1 MTTET
6 KTETLTTDITIIGA
20 GMAGASMVHML
31 KPALEAGLTITLID
45 RQPLK
50 SMSEADTGAGTGA
63 DTELPPSFDG
73 RATALSWGTRQML
86 EAMGIW
92 SDIAPHVCAIDRIH
106 VSDEGNPGQTQLTAT
121 EQDVEALGYIV
132 ENRRLGQVLLSGME
146 GLSGLRMLAPCS
158 AEKVTMTPT
167 GARLELDS
175 GASLE
180 TGLLIIADGGRSPLP
195 KQLGIVHERKE
206 YNAHALVT
214 QVRCDQPHGHCAYER
229 FSSDGPIAFLPL
241 GTHDFAVA
249 WTINN
254 DTLGDI
260 MALSDA
266 DLIARLQPRIGYRV
280 GRILEVGE
288 RQTYPLALVKASE
301 QVRRSLVLLG
311 NTAHSIHPV
320 AGQGFNLAFRDAAA
334 LAEHINAA
342 ARKQQPVGD
351 LAMLQHYAAQQAN
364 DQRNTVVAS
373 DVLPS
378 MFCSDLT
385 AVAVIRDLGLAGMA
399 AAPTV
404 RRLFARHA
412 MGLGHTA
419 AKLG

>member
-6 KTETLTTDITIIGA
+6 ITETLTTDITIIGA

-31 KPALEAGLTITLID
+31 KPAREAGLTITLID

-50 SMSEADTGAGTGA
+50 VMTEIDAGVG
-63 DTELPPSFDG
+63 TESPPSFDG

-86 EAMGIW
+86 GAMGIW
-92 SDIAPHVCAIDRIH
+92 SDIEPHACAIDRIH
-106 VSDEGNPGQTQLTAT
+106 VSDEGNPGQTQLTAS
-121 EQDVEALGYIV
+121 EQDVEALGYIL
-132 ENRRLGQVLLSGME
+132 ENHRFGQVLLSGME
-146 GLSGLRMLAPCS
+146 GLSGLTLLAPCV
-158 AEKVTMTPT
+158 AEKVTMTST
-167 GARLELDS
+167 GARLQLDN

-180 TGLLIIADGGRSPLP
+180 TSLLIIADGGRSPLP
-195 KQLGIVHERKE
+195 YQLGIVHQRKE
-206 YNAHALVT
+206 YDAHALVT

-229 FSSDGPIAFLPL
+229 FSSDGPIAFLPQ

-254 DTLGDI
+254 DTLDEI
-260 MALSDA
+260 MALSDEE
-266 DLIARLQPRIGYRV
+266 LITRLQPRIGYRV
-280 GRILEVGE
+280 GRILQVGG

-334 LAEHINAA
+334 LAQHLNSA
-342 ARKQQPVGD
+342 ARDQQPIGD
-351 LAMLQHYAAQQAN
+351 LALLQRYAAQQAT
-364 DQRNTVVAS
+364 DQRNTVMAS

-385 AVAVIRDLGLAGMA
+385 AVTAVRDLGLAGMA
-399 AAPTV
+399 AAPTL